1 MGQEENAIEML
12 DRILLVLHEMYKLAE
27 RSAQDD
33 CSMAER
39 ALLQRD
45 LEDFEK
51 MIDRIADHY
60 QG

>member
-1 MGQEENAIEML
+1 MEQDNAVEML
-12 DRILLVLHEMYKLAE
+12 DRISLVLQEMYKLAE

-33 CSMAER
+33 CSPAER

-45 LEDFEK
+45 LEDFSK

-60 QG
+60 QE